1 MLGFYFLLLAAFVGW
16 LYRRSQDKLRLE
28 RMKMEQENRHQMA
41 EMQQH
46 FYETVSDELRQPF
59 QNAFDSLNGIM
70 QRETDEQRY
79 EQQQLLF
86 NQMEQLLEQVNK
98 LFEDD
103 AAKKKMQPQIQ
114 ELEIVSLDEQLVKD
128 ATCYV
133 EENLDNA
140 DISVETMAEALAMS
154 RVHLYKKL
162 TSLTD
167 LTPSEFIRQ
176 IRLQHA
182 EQLLRK
188 SQLTVAE
195 VAYRVGFN
203 NPRYFSKY
211 FKEMYGMMPSEYKN
225 TVG

>member
-1 MLGFYFLLLAAFVGW
+1 
-16 LYRRSQDKLRLE
+16 
-28 RMKMEQENRHQMA
+28 MA

-98 LFEDD
+98 LFENDV
-103 AAKKKMQPQIQ
+103 AKKKMQPQIQ
-114 ELEIVSLDEQLVKD
+114 ELEIVSLDEQLVKN

-133 EENLDNA
+133 EDNLDNA